1 MSGIRLA
8 ATVVYIVICAVLL
21 YFIFKG
27 KGEGADLSGGIVSR
41 TSNETYY
48 SVHGKKHSADA
59 RRERTTAIL
68 VAVFLICSVLLNMSW
83 GY

>member
-8 ATVVYIVICAVLL
+8 ATVIYIVICAVLV

-41 TSNETYY
+41 TSSDTYY
-48 SVHGKKHSADA
+48 SVHGKRHSEEA
-59 RRERTTAIL
+59 RRERLTAIL
-68 VAVFLICSVLLNMSW
+68 VAVFLIGAVLLNMSW